1 MLTEL
6 AICDAY
12 GAGFEFYDAN
22 LIHNDVTRFI
32 KHPTHG
38 HDAGMYTDD
47 TQRTIANVL
56 AILDENITLEN
67 LAEHYVGVFKRD
79 PRKGY
84 ARGYQAFLESVS
96 DADDYLRK
104 IRPDSDKSGA
114 CMSAAVFGLYAKL
127 VDAKR
132 FAVQQ
137 ATITHNTTDGKNT
150 AAAVAAAAWFMRNK
164 EGKRADLGHWLDDQV
179 EGEWGEKW
187 DAAKVSVKATDCARA
202 AVYIVRT
209 SGSMKEI
216 MQRSVALKGDVDTV
230 ACIAGAIA
238 SLSEEIKQD
247 IPQVFY
253 ETLENGRYGRDY
265 LGDLNKRL
273 MDHFEAGA
281 GR

>member
-1 MLTEL
+1 MLVEL

-22 LIHNDVTRFI
+22 LIHNDVTRYI

-56 AILDENITLEN
+56 AILDEDITLEN
-67 LAEHYVGVFKRD
+67 LAKRYVGVFKRD

-96 DADDYLRK
+96 DGDDYLRR

-114 CMSAAVFGLYAKL
+114 CMSAAVFGLYPAL
-127 VDAKR
+127 EDVTG
-132 FAVQQ
+132 FAIQQ
-137 ATITHNTTDGKNT
+137 AMITHNTTDGKNT
-150 AAAVAAAAWFMRNK
+150 AVVVAAAAWYMRNK
-164 EGKRADLGHWLDDQV
+164 VGKCADLGHWLDGRV
-179 EGEWGEKW
+179 EGEWSKNW
-187 DAAKVSVKATDCARA
+187 DATKVSVKATDCARA
-202 AVYIVRT
+202 AISIVRT

-230 ACIAGAIA
+230 ACIAGAIG
-238 SLSEEIKQD
+238 SLSEEITQD
-247 IPQVFY
+247 IPQVLY
-253 ETLENGRYGRDY
+253 DTLENGPYGRDY
-265 LGDLNKRL
+265 LVDLNRRL
-273 MDHFEAGA
+273 MDHFEA
-281 GR
+281 RV